1 MDDSHLTKE
10 TIEGWLGPTGSRLQ
24 RLPRPRQVRL
34 RRWLASQDSG
44 VLTAE
49 ARLRV
54 ALASGGPIDAT
65 ALESVLLSRTL
76 VLNDFLRFA
85 KRLSSRRPTVDAE
98 PFLLGL
104 IESIRAARARLE
116 LKELRR
122 IVLGLQRWS
131 RWACAQKATLSVGT
145 GRELASLLR
154 LLIGMLPSPKT
165 STKRGL
171 ARSKLLLTQLLSAGK
186 AFILTPHAVD
196 LTASN
201 LDILLGA
208 KSCCREE
215 ALTEI
220 LRAEGV
226 ADWVKWLEGGIARAI
241 DDLATRGN
249 IDRVSEITAQ
259 CGVLPRLTEVAK
271 EAARS
276 VLKNGSSVLSLD
288 VQRWLQRFLGSV
300 RSTDGFRVEY
310 ASGSERPEISQLA
323 LALLRSW
330 EARGDSRH
338 AQEAHETL
346 KDVCE
351 KFFNLRFRGEV
362 GSPTEPDSRLFQM
375 EGGSLPGGEFVIRR
389 PWIEWRDGDVWVVM
403 RGVVAKA

>member
-1 MDDSHLTKE
+1 M
-10 TIEGWLGPTGSRLQ
+10 
-24 RLPRPRQVRL
+24 
-34 RRWLASQDSG
+34 
-44 VLTAE
+44 
-49 ARLRV
+49 
-54 ALASGGPIDAT
+54 
-65 ALESVLLSRTL
+65 
-76 VLNDFLRFA
+76 
-85 KRLSSRRPTVDAE
+85 
-98 PFLLGL
+98 
-104 IESIRAARARLE
+104 
-116 LKELRR
+116 
-122 IVLGLQRWS
+122 
-131 RWACAQKATLSVGT
+131 GT

-154 LLIGMLPSPKT
+154 LLTGMLPSPKT
-165 STKRGL
+165 STKGGS
-171 ARSKLLLTQLLSAGK
+171 ARSKLLLTQLLSAAK
-186 AFILTPHAVD
+186 AFILIPHTVD

-208 KSCCREE
+208 KLCCREE

-220 LRAEGV
+220 LQAEGV
-226 ADWVKWLEGGIARAI
+226 ADWVEWLEGGIARAI
-241 DDLATRGN
+241 EDLATRGN

-276 VLKNGSSVLSLD
+276 VLMKESSVLSLD

-300 RSTDGFRVEY
+300 RSTDGFQVEY

-362 GSPTEPDSRLFQM
+362 GSRGEPDSRLFQM

-389 PWIEWRDGDVWVVM
+389 PWIEWRDGDVWKVVL
-403 RGVVAKA
+403 RGVIAKA